1 MSRSRQ
7 IDLGFLDTIILWV
20 HLFSAVIF
28 VGGSFFIWFVVVP
41 ASHRI
46 AKDESE
52 RTQIVAKIAKDF
64 AKITNPTLI
73 ILVLTGIYN
82 ISWYLPSYQD
92 LFSFRTYGDV
102 VLFTKAVLVV
112 ILVILIY
119 VHGVYYGRKI
129 SRLALAKDTEG
140 LRAVRRVSRLISYTN
155 LGLMIAILI
164 LATMLQSPP

>member
-1 MSRSRQ
+1 M
-7 IDLGFLDTIILWV
+7 
-20 HLFSAVIF
+20 IF
-28 VGGSFFIWFVVVP
+28 VAGSFFIWFVVVP

-129 SRLALAKDTEG
+129 SRLALAKIQRG
-140 LRAVRRVSRLISYTN
+140 YAL
-155 LGLMIAILI
+155 
-164 LATMLQSPP
+164 

>member
-1 MSRSRQ
+1 M
-7 IDLGFLDTIILWV
+7 GFVDILILWV

-41 ASHRI
+41 ASHRL

-52 RTQIVAKIAKDF
+52 RTQIVARIAKDF

-73 ILVLTGIYN
+73 VLVLTGVYN

-92 LFSFRTYGDV
+92 LFSFRTYGEL
-102 VLFTKAVLVV
+102 VLFIKSVLVV
-112 ILVILIY
+112 VLVILIY

-129 SRLALAKDTEG
+129 SRLALARDTEG

-155 LGLMIAILI
+155 LALMIAILV
-164 LATMLQSPP
+164 LAAMLQAPP